1 VKARYAVWGLAFFV
15 AGAVS
20 ACNVI
25 TTIAA
30 SGADFGGATATAH
43 CDRRF
48 VADGGQ
54 RSAFCQ
60 EIVNTAA
67 ASQFADDCTNKFKA
81 TPGTGL
87 CPRAQIIAGCELDTI
102 NQDGSH
108 VWDWYYDVSAI
119 VADAGE
125 FSGLDGGPTFAD
137 PVPQDLS
144 AVALVCADPTRYA
157 GGAELVLP

>member
-1 VKARYAVWGLAFFV
+1 VKGSYV
-15 AGAVS
+15 AGIVALLVAAAAS

-25 TTIAA
+25 ASIAV

-60 EIVNTAA
+60 ELVDTVA
-67 ASQFADDCTNKFKA
+67 ASQFADDCTKKFAA

-87 CPRAQIIAGCELDTI
+87 CPRAEIIAGCELDTT
-102 NQDGSH
+102 NEDGSH

-125 FSGLDGGPTFAD
+125 LAGLDGGPTFAD
-137 PVPQDLS
+137 PVPEDVA
-144 AVALVCADPTRYA
+144 AVSLVCADPTRDA
-157 GGAELVLP
+157 GGAKLVFP